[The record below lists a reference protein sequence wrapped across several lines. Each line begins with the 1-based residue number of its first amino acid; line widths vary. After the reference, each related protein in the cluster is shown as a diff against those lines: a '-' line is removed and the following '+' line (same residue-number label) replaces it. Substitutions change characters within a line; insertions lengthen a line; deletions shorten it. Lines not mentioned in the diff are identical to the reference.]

1 MSLKEP
7 KPLITTEQEHLINLA
22 RKLDLDGFADELEQ
36 QFFYP

>member
-7 KPLITTEQEHLINLA
+7 KSLITTEQEHLINLA